1 MNKDSKRV
9 APDVSRRSMLLRGL
23 ACATGVATI
32 LTIDTNAAMAA
43 KLPQGSVS
51 YRATPNGSK
60 KCGNCVLFQAPNSC
74 KSVAG
79 TISPNG
85 WCSIWRAKS

>member
-1 MNKDSKRV
+1 MSKDVKT
-9 APDVSRRSMLLRGL
+9 ATDDVSRRSMLLRGL

-32 LTIDTNAAMAA
+32 LTIDTDAALAA
-43 KLPQGSVS
+43 KLPQGAVS
-51 YRATPNGSK
+51 YRPSPNGSK
-60 KCGNCVLFQAPNSC
+60 KCGTCVLFQPPNSC